1 MPTST
6 ERPAHLLVADDEE
19 SIRWV
24 LERACTQRGHA
35 VTAVASGTE
44 ALAALRTQ
52 AFDVALVDIRMPD
65 VSGLDV
71 LTRARE
77 ERIDTLFIVMTAQNT
92 MANAIEATK
101 RGAYDYLTKP
111 FDLEQVALLIDRALE
126 LRRLTRDLERLRGE
140 LEERRELLI
149 GRTPAMQEIYKVIGR
164 VAPTDAT
171 VLIQGETGTGKELVA
186 RTIHH
191 HSDRRGPF
199 VALNCSAIPNE
210 LLESE
215 LFGYERGAFTGAVER
230 RIGKFEAAAGGTL
243 FLDEIADMPL
253 ALQAKVLRV
262 LQEREFTRVGGREAI
277 RADVRI
283 VAATNQDLEA
293 AVRAG
298 RFREDLFF
306 RLHVVR
312 IHVPPLRERRA
323 DIPELI
329 DFFIDKI
336 NRELGTSIVGVTDD
350 VRERLIQH
358 PWPGNVR
365 ELENTL
371 RRAAVLARGR
381 TLVAEDFALIGHGRP
396 AGADAQPLEAAV
408 RERLAQLLAD
418 DHERPAG
425 DLYARLISAVERPL
439 LELVLERAGG
449 NQVKAAQM
457 LGINRNT
464 LRKKITDLGIPLRLP
479 GLYAIVDPLDTGR
492 DPVALARALLAGGA
506 ELLQVRLKG
515 ASAARL
521 LAVATEVV
529 ALGHAAGALVLV
541 NDRPDVARAAGAD
554 GVHLG
559 QDDLPVAAAR
569 RVLGPGALVGVSTH
583 DVGQARAAAA
593 AGADYLGV
601 GPVFAT
607 TSKTAALPPRG
618 LDLVRAVRAAVACP
632 LVAIGGITAAT
643 AAAVR
648 AAGAD

>member
-1 MPTST
+1 MPTPT

-35 VTAVASGTE
+35 VTAVASGTA
-44 ALAALRTQ
+44 ALAALRTR
-52 AFDVALVDIRMPD
+52 AFDVALIDIRMPD

-111 FDLEQVALLIDRALE
+111 FDLEQV
-126 LRRLTRDLERLRGE
+126 RGE
-140 LEERRELLI
+140 LDERRELLI

-243 FLDEIADMPL
+243 FLYEIADMPL

-283 VAATNQDLEA
+283 VAATHQDLEA

-329 DFFIDKI
+329 DFFVDKI
-336 NRELGTSIVGVTDD
+336 NRELGTSIVG
-350 VRERLIQH
+350 
-358 PWPGNVR
+358 
-365 ELENTL
+365 
-371 RRAAVLARGR
+371 
-381 TLVAEDFALIGHGRP
+381 
-396 AGADAQPLEAAV
+396 
-408 RERLAQLLAD
+408 
-418 DHERPAG
+418 
-425 DLYARLISAVERPL
+425 
-439 LELVLERAGG
+439 
-449 NQVKAAQM
+449 
-457 LGINRNT
+457 
-464 LRKKITDLGIPLRLP
+464 
-479 GLYAIVDPLDTGR
+479 
-492 DPVALARALLAGGA
+492 
-506 ELLQVRLKG
+506 
-515 ASAARL
+515 
-521 LAVATEVV
+521 
-529 ALGHAAGALVLV
+529 
-541 NDRPDVARAAGAD
+541 
-554 GVHLG
+554 
-559 QDDLPVAAAR
+559 
-569 RVLGPGALVGVSTH
+569 
-583 DVGQARAAAA
+583 
-593 AGADYLGV
+593 
-601 GPVFAT
+601 
-607 TSKTAALPPRG
+607 
-618 LDLVRAVRAAVACP
+618 
-632 LVAIGGITAAT
+632 
-643 AAAVR
+643 
-648 AAGAD
+648 